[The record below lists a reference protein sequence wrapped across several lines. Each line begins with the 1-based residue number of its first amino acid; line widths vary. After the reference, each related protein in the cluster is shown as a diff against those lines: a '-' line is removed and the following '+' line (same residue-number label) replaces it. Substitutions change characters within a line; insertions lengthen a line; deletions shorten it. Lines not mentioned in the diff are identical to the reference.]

1 MEAHKPVETSSP
13 GETHG
18 PQSVGLEPATVQAL
32 RRTATTNQ
40 QDVTTRSAVNELK
53 PGDRIEVDHEVKV
66 GLKRWRAMTTGTVL
80 RIERRRHGL
89 HFKRN
94 PDDKVY
100 SDLII
105 LQIAN
110 GAISTVTMDEFTRLR
125 KLAAAES

>member
-1 MEAHKPVETSSP
+1 MEAPQPAHTD
-13 GETHG
+13 G
-18 PQSVGLEPATVQAL
+18 PQSMGLEPTTVAAL

-40 QDVTTRSAVNELK
+40 QDVTTRPAVNELQ

-66 GLKRWRAMTTGTVL
+66 GLKRWHAVTTGTVL

-105 LQIAN
+105 LQIPN
-110 GAISTVTMDEFTRLR
+110 GALSTITIDEFTRFR
-125 KLAAAES
+125 KVPAANS